1 MIYCGVF
8 MRRRVNCVVILSL
21 MLTGYCLQV
30 FATPVPPDPHQ
41 AIGRSLSI
49 IRSATA
55 ENPQVLKILFYGQ
68 SISTPEWT
76 DPAMAALRVKY
87 PNVTFDYRNLALGGW
102 SAAILEQAVARDVEE
117 VYPDL
122 IVFHV
127 YGDHRAYERII
138 KTLRSKTAA
147 DVIIQTDHVV
157 YPLEPLCDPGFHL
170 QWSPPEGCAGRFW
183 FKQKSWEEF
192 MSSVWAPTMAEKYNL
207 ALEPRRQ
214 RWNSYLQEHN
224 LQITDLL
231 ADPPHPNAQGWT
243 LMANL
248 FTSWIEALVDQP
260 QNNQQN
266 TTAQVRSFTPPV
278 PDEKTRYEFVGNRA
292 ELIAAGPLD
301 GKVKFTIDGKDAR
314 EIDGCWQTS
323 RVTRL
328 PNVPEWPALKKID
341 VRQNYHEADVWT
353 LRVRHLDDSQENFEY
368 DIESARTGAEGSGSG
383 KDVFK
388 SRSGNITIE
397 PSAWNFSYAKIASG
411 KGLADEQSFQWE
423 RRFVCTDEQPTVLA
437 NGSVQQRYVLATGL
451 PNTQHVIELVVPSDT
466 PAILNFRAYQPPLVE

>member
-1 MIYCGVF
+1 MIYCGAF
-8 MRRRVNCVVILSL
+8 MGRSVNCVVILSL
-21 MLTGYCLQV
+21 MLTGYCLQA
-30 FATPVPPDPHQ
+30 FATPVPPDPRQ

-55 ENPQVLKILFYGQ
+55 DKPQVLKILFYGQ
-68 SISTPEWT
+68 SISAPEWT
-76 DPAMAALRVKY
+76 DPAIAALRVKY

-157 YPLEPLCDPGFHL
+157 YPLEPLCAPGFHL
-170 QWSPPEGCAGRFW
+170 QWTPPEGCTGRFW
-183 FKQKSWEEF
+183 FKQKTWEEF
-192 MSSVWAPTMAEKYNL
+192 MSSVWAPTMAQKYNL

-231 ADPPHPNAQGWT
+231 ADPPHPNAKGWT
-243 LMANL
+243 VMADL
-248 FTSWIEALVDQP
+248 FTSWIEALVDQS
-260 QNNQQN
+260 QNNEPFSS
-266 TTAQVRSFTPPV
+266 AHVRSFTPPV
-278 PDEKTRYEFVGNRA
+278 PDQKTRYEFVGNRA

-314 EIDGCWQTS
+314 D
-323 RVTRL
+323 
-328 PNVPEWPALKKID
+328 
-341 VRQNYHEADVWT
+341 
-353 LRVRHLDDSQENFEY
+353 
-368 DIESARTGAEGSGSG
+368 
-383 KDVFK
+383 
-388 SRSGNITIE
+388 
-397 PSAWNFSYAKIASG
+397 
-411 KGLADEQSFQWE
+411 
-423 RRFVCTDEQPTVLA
+423 
-437 NGSVQQRYVLATGL
+437 
-451 PNTQHVIELVVPSDT
+451 
-466 PAILNFRAYQPPLVE
+466 